1 MPSDGNFR
9 EELRQRGA
17 IYYNRRHAKIGTPS
31 ILPRLR
37 VRVGEGGACDAIPRG
52 DLAPT
57 ETNNDW
63 WAAVMRDFRVNKPK
77 PPADP
82 VALSWFHE
90 DRTFVIACDECK
102 VRCEFLVKDAIGT
115 FGRDHLL
122 ANLKYD
128 LSGCPKR
135 RSIRQCNI
143 KYALG
148 GKSWRFAALR

>member
-17 IYYNRRHAKIGTPS
+17 AYYNRRHAKIGTPS

-37 VRVGEGGACDAIPRG
+37 VRIDAKGACDAIPRG

-77 PPADP
+77 PTADR
-82 VALSWFHE
+82 AAIGWFSD
-90 DRTFVIACDECK
+90 DRSFTIACAECN
-102 VRCEFLVKDAIGT
+102 VRREFLVSDAIGT
-115 FGRDHLL
+115 FGRAYLL
-122 ANLKYD
+122 DNLKYD
-128 LSGCPKR
+128 LARCPKG
-135 RSIRQCNI
+135 RSIRECKI
-143 KYALG
+143 KYI
-148 GKSWRFAALR
+148 